1 MTYNCSVDPGEFQA
15 IMTRAD
21 GLINREKADEA
32 VFAIEDM
39 LHNKPSMPVELKTYR
54 KHVKTI
60 IKLLHQQQE
69 LLDGYSEMFNRLV
82 SDSEEK
88 KGCRW
93 QPEEDEL
100 LIDMVCDGETSM
112 LEISTTLGRTVPA
125 IKTRISKLVGVKRIS
140 KEIAGRFVGL
150 VDGRKTKCFISGELF
165 NE

>member
-1 MTYNCSVDPGEFQA
+1 MTFDCSVDPREFLA
-15 IMTRAD
+15 LMVSAE

-39 LHNKPSMPVELKTYR
+39 FHNKPSMLTEVKTYR

-69 LLDGYSEMFNRLV
+69 LIDGYSEMFNRLV

-88 KGCRW
+88 KGSRW

-100 LIDMVCDGETSM
+100 LIKLVCDGEASM

-125 IKTRISKLVGVKRIS
+125 IKTRISKLVGIKRIS

-150 VDGRKTKCFISGELF
+150 VDGHKTECFISGELF